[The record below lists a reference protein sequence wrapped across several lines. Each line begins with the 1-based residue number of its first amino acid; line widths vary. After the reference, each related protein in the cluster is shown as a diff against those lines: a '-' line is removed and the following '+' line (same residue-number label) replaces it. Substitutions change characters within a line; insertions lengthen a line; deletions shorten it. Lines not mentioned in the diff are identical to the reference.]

1 MDKDREYTLRID
13 AYTPETMPM
22 ARLAEYMGDL
32 ARLLGE
38 EKSVHFVR
46 LEEGSAVLVHRIEQ
60 EADPKVR
67 ERVVRARNGA
77 GPSEAIKAIRSIN
90 RRLKEDNGTGVLGV
104 RGGAEIIKFPG
115 REEVQAIQGS
125 VTQEDTLDGIVVR
138 LGGLQDWVPVHL
150 QARDGGLSACLARKP
165 MAQHLGKYIYDAELR
180 VHGRATWFRIA
191 ESWHLERF
199 YIHRFDLLDDR
210 PLSSVIADLQ
220 AVEGSEW
227 PSVAD
232 PWAELRRIRAGE
244 H

>member
-1 MDKDREYTLRID
+1 MEKGREYVLRID

-46 LEEGSAVLVHRIEQ
+46 LEPGSAVLVHRVEQ

-77 GPSEAIKAIRSIN
+77 GPSEAVRAIRNIN

-104 RGGAEIIKFPG
+104 KDGAEIIKFPG

-125 VTQEDTLDGIVVR
+125 ITQEDSLDGVVVR
-138 LGGLQDWVPVHL
+138 IGGLQEWQPVHL
-150 QARDGGLSACLARKP
+150 QARDGNLSACLARKP
-165 MAQHLGKYIYDAELR
+165 KAKELAKYYQEAEVR
-180 VHGRATWFRIA
+180 VYGRATWFRIA
-191 ESWHLERF
+191 ETWHLERF
-199 YIHRFDLLDDR
+199 YINRFEVLDNR
-210 PLSSVIADLQ
+210 PLSDVVADLR

-227 PSVAD
+227 PGVED

-244 H
+244 C